1 MSKNI
6 ILGIFLSL
14 VVLFGSSFGIC
25 VHASIEDALER
36 KIQENNQ
43 RISDVE
49 GVIAVIE
56 EEKSVLDDE
65 LSKLKN
71 EIDQRN
77 SVIDEYKKNIDE
89 HQKKIDEKDSLV
101 DSVTRQMESTE
112 KSIEEYGLQI
122 SQSEQ
127 ELKELEDLL
136 SNRIREFYKYA
147 NNHSLGMDLLFAM
160 IFDMNKDLQ
169 ETLDT
174 LHSVSKITE
183 SDKNMIEQIKQK
195 KDSIDKNRKNLE
207 KEMQNLDLYKA
218 SLESQMQEIEDLK
231 SQLVD
236 KKDEL
241 ESELTK
247 VVDLENEYQRKYD
260 SLDEDVKRNREEL
273 IRIQQD
279 NEQLEKQ
286 LSDYLNSI
294 NNSGS
299 VGGSN
304 TVSPSGY
311 LRPSTGP
318 ITSNY
323 GWRVHP
329 IRGTRS
335 MHTGVDFGGK
345 TGDTIIAS
353 RAGEVAF
360 SGWYNNIYG
369 NVVILNHGGGYQTFY
384 AHMSGVSVSKG
395 QAVDQGQRVGFMG
408 STGLSTGSHLHF
420 EVRKDG
426 ESLDPLN
433 FLTR

>member
-183 SDKNMIEQIKQK
+183 SDRNMIEQIKQK